1 MKLAVLVILLLVT
14 TEIAGKHHHRLKVDD
29 NDWWLN
35 AIQPYSPSSADDGLL
50 VSPTPGPEHVVFL
63 SENCTKVT
71 AQTGSTSVLHCEV
84 GGVTE
89 SMVSWIRRT
98 DYQLLTVG
106 LATYSSDDRFFTAHV
121 HNEQDWALHIKFAQM
136 TDEGLYECQVSTH
149 PPISIFVTLKLVE
162 SKAEIVG
169 GSEKMV
175 QTGSSLRLICLL
187 RHSMEPPSYI
197 FWYHDSRMI
206 NYDTAR
212 GVEVTHERF
221 SSELVLPRARSD
233 DSGNYTC
240 VPSNA
245 QAASISVHVIKRE
258 KPAAMQHER
267 TSSSNQTRGLS
278 EAVILCIALLS
289 SIS

>member
-1 MKLAVLVILLLVT
+1 MRPLTGYMQIEKETAET
-14 TEIAGKHHHRLKVDD
+14 D
-29 NDWWLN
+29 DWWLN
-35 AIQPYSPSSADDGLL
+35 AIQPYTEDSSLPQATASA
-50 VSPTPGPEHVVFL
+50 VPEQIVFL

-121 HNEQDWALHIKFAQM
+121 HNDQDWALHIKFAQM

-149 PPISIFVTLKLVE
+149 PPMSIFVTLKLVE

-169 GSEKMV
+169 GSVKMV

-187 RHSMEPPSYI
+187 RYSMEPPAYI

-212 GVEVTHERF
+212 GVEVAHERF
-221 SSELVLPRARSD
+221 SSELVLPRARGD

-245 QAASISVHVIKRE
+245 QPASITVHVIKRE

-267 TSSSNQTRGLS
+267 ASSSCTYRWS
-278 EAVILCIALLS
+278 SAVMILGSVLLALTS
-289 SIS
+289 